1 MIDDD
6 MRMDALKQTNYVKS
20 LVTANGLVDLERKG
34 KQSYQGYVYA
44 RLLGFSNGN
53 LQALYDRSDG
63 FYRRQLILTCADKD
77 PKRKDDPDLVNT
89 LLIEREGIFNWAME
103 GLRRLKDNG
112 WRFTESEDA
121 RKSRLMAQAENNNII
136 SFLRSTG
143 YVRFDGE
150 SSLSV
155 REAYAIYRFW
165 CEENAMA
172 PLSSR
177 SFSDYLMTNMG
188 ALGLKFDYHCINAA
202 GHRVRGY
209 KGLAA
214 DLGEAYFRPFIRA
227 LPDTKKCGV

>member
-63 FYRRQLILTCADKD
+63 
-77 PKRKDDPDLVNT
+77 
-89 LLIEREGIFNWAME
+89 
-103 GLRRLKDNG
+103 
-112 WRFTESEDA
+112 
-121 RKSRLMAQAENNNII
+121 
-136 SFLRSTG
+136 
-143 YVRFDGE
+143 E

-165 CEENAMA
+165 CEENAMT